1 MLCKKVAKIGKKK
14 TQKKIQRIKKM
25 PNFAAF

>member
-1 MLCKKVAKIGKKK
+1 MICKKVTKINKKK
-14 TQKKIQRIKKM
+14 SQKKEQRIKKM